1 MELQGTQVREGAA
14 AKAMLRGENGADG
27 APSLLQTS
35 AWHNQTALQP
45 KRQRESA
52 IRILS
57 IQSWVCYGHVGNA
70 SAVFPMQR
78 MGVDV
83 IAVNTVQFSNH
94 LGYGRHRGQVYSG
107 EDISELV
114 LGLDEI
120 GALSDCAGVLSGY
133 IGDVAIGNAVLDAVR
148 RVRAA
153 KPGALYCCDPVIGDI
168 DSGVFVRPGI
178 PEFMRHEAIRAA
190 DIVTPNM
197 FELEYL
203 SGHKIDTLRDL
214 AAAMRAIRDIGPRLV
229 LATSVRLD
237 DTPHDAMDVALL
249 AEDVVLRV
257 RTPLLKV
264 AINGAGDAIAALF
277 LTHLLQN
284 GSPEAALGHAA
295 AATYGLLKQT
305 ADANAREILLIAAQD
320 EFVRPTYRFA
330 IERLEL

>member
-1 MELQGTQVREGAA
+1 
-14 AKAMLRGENGADG
+14 
-27 APSLLQTS
+27 
-35 AWHNQTALQP
+35 
-45 KRQRESA
+45 
-52 IRILS
+52 
-57 IQSWVCYGHVGNA
+57 
-70 SAVFPMQR
+70 MQR

-107 EDISELV
+107 DDISDLV

-148 RVRAA
+148 RVRGAN
-153 KPGALYCCDPVIGDI
+153 PGALYCCDPVIGDV

-178 PEFMRHEAIRAA
+178 PEFMRHDAICAA

-203 SGHKIDTLRDL
+203 SGHKIETLREL
-214 AAAMRAIRDIGPRLV
+214 ASAMRAVSDLGPRLV

-237 DTPHDAMDVALL
+237 DTPQDAMDVALL
-249 AEDVVLRV
+249 ADGVVMRV
-257 RTPLLKV
+257 RTPLLQV

-284 GSPEAALGHAA
+284 ASPEDALEHAA
-295 AATYGLLKQT
+295 SATYGLLKQT
-305 ADANAREILLIAAQD
+305 ADANSREILLIAAQD
-320 EFVRPTYRFA
+320 EFVRPSHRFA
-330 IERLEL
+330 IERIDV

>member
-1 MELQGTQVREGAA
+1 
-14 AKAMLRGENGADG
+14 
-27 APSLLQTS
+27 
-35 AWHNQTALQP
+35 
-45 KRQRESA
+45 
-52 IRILS
+52 
-57 IQSWVCYGHVGNA
+57 
-70 SAVFPMQR
+70 MQR

-120 GALSDCAGVLSGY
+120 GALADCAGVLSGY
-133 IGDVAIGNAVLDAVR
+133 IGDAVIGAAVLDAVR

-153 KPGALYCCDPVIGDI
+153 RPDAVYCCDPVIGDV

-178 PEFMRHEAIRAA
+178 PEFMRTEAIRAA

-203 SGHKIDTLRDL
+203 TGKTVRSRRDL
-214 AAAMRAIRDIGPRLV
+214 FEAMSSIHRLGPRLV

-237 DTPHDAMDVALL
+237 ETPSDAIDVALL
-249 AEDVVLRV
+249 ADGVLMRV
-257 RTPLLKV
+257 RTPLLELG
-264 AINGAGDAIAALF
+264 INGAGDAIAALF

-284 GSPEAALGHAA
+284 GSPEAALAHAA
-295 AATYGLLKQT
+295 AAIYGLLKKT
-305 ADANAREILLIAAQD
+305 ADARSREVLLIEAQD
-320 EFVRPTYRFA
+320 EFVRPTHSFQV
-330 IERLEL
+330 ETL

>member
-1 MELQGTQVREGAA
+1 
-14 AKAMLRGENGADG
+14 
-27 APSLLQTS
+27 
-35 AWHNQTALQP
+35 
-45 KRQRESA
+45 
-52 IRILS
+52 
-57 IQSWVCYGHVGNA
+57 
-70 SAVFPMQR
+70 MQR

-120 GALSDCAGVLSGY
+120 GALVDCAGVLSGY
-133 IGDVAIGNAVLDAVR
+133 IGDAVIGSAVLDAVR

-153 KPGALYCCDPVIGDI
+153 RPDALYCCDPVIGDI

-178 PEFMRHEAIRAA
+178 PEFMRDQAITAA

-197 FELEYL
+197 FELQYL
-203 SGHKIDTLRDL
+203 SGHAVHSRRDL
-214 AAAMRAIRDIGPRLV
+214 LEAMTAIHALGPRLV

-237 DTPHDAMDVALL
+237 ETPADAIDVALL
-249 AEDVVLRV
+249 ADGVLMRV
-257 RTPLLKV
+257 RTPLLELG
-264 AINGAGDAIAALF
+264 INGAGDAIAALF

-284 GSPEAALGHAA
+284 GSPEGALAHAA

-305 ADANAREILLIAAQD
+305 ADASAREILLIDAQD
-320 EFVRPTYRFA
+320 EFVRPSHRFA
-330 IERLEL
+330 VEVL

>member
-1 MELQGTQVREGAA
+1 MGAIA
-14 AKAMLRGENGADG
+14 ARR
-27 APSLLQTS
+27 PI
-35 AWHNQTALQP
+35 
-45 KRQRESA
+45 

-120 GALSDCAGVLSGY
+120 GALADCAGALSGY
-133 IGDVAIGNAVLDAVR
+133 IGDAVIGNAVLDAVR

-153 KPGALYCCDPVIGDI
+153 RPDALYCCDPVIGDY

-178 PEFMRHEAIRAA
+178 PEFMRSEAIAAA
-190 DIVTPNM
+190 DIVTPNL

-203 SGHKIDTLRDL
+203 SGHAIRSRRDL
-214 AAAMRAIRDIGPRLV
+214 IAAMKSLASLGPRLV

-237 DTPHDAMDVALL
+237 DTPPDALDVALM
-249 AEDVVLRV
+249 AEGVLLRV
-257 RTPLLKV
+257 RTPLLDV

-284 GSPEAALGHAA
+284 GSPEGALAHAA

-305 ADANAREILLIAAQD
+305 ADAGSREILLIAAQD
-320 EFVRPTYRFA
+320 EFVRPTHRFPV
-330 IERLEL
+330 ERTEI